1 MPPDNP
7 FGDVPVTSIRGTLS
21 LLATALLTAGAVL
34 PAQSGAHAAPRA
46 VARTSAACLPGRHGP
61 TDVPAIA
68 FGRKGGN
75 ILPFRVSIYGD
86 GTLGYQGA
94 ARPVA
99 SSYAV
104 RPTAVQGLA
113 RLAGAEGFWGMPD
126 LIAAARLFPDSGSLY
141 ITVRSGCYGS
151 STRTVTLQG
160 GAQDAAFQELFD
172 TLTAASGLQR

>member
-1 MPPDNP
+1 M
-7 FGDVPVTSIRGTLS
+7 TRIRGTLP
-21 LLATALLTAGAVL
+21 LLATALVAACAML
-34 PAQSGAHAAPRA
+34 PVRSSVHAAPRA
-46 VARTSAACLPGRHGP
+46 VARTSAACLPGGHGP
-61 TDVPAIA
+61 TDNSAIT

-99 SSYAV
+99 SSYAI

-141 ITVRSGCYGS
+141 ITVRPGSYGS

-160 GAQDAAFQELFD
+160 GAQDPGFQELFD
-172 TLTAASGLQR
+172 TLGAASGLQR